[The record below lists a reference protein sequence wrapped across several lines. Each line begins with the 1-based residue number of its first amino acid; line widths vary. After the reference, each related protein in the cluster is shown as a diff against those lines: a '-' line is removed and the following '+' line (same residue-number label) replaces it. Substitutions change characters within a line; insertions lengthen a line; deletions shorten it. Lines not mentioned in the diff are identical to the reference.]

1 MSMKLK
7 SYVRSEC
14 FIHDLAATTRDD
26 ALREMVRVMAEKGI
40 IKDQATTL
48 ERLLERERIQSTAV
62 GSGIAIPHCFTD
74 EIADL
79 VIVVAR
85 APGGIAFD
93 SFDGR
98 PTHVVFLLVG
108 NRQEHGLH
116 LKALARIARLLKG
129 DELRRRLRAL
139 RDPAAIYQLLLEEDN
154 KVGA

>member
-7 SYVRSEC
+7 SYIRPEC
-14 FIHDLAATTRDD
+14 FIHDLAAKTRDD
-26 ALREMVRVMAEKGI
+26 ALREMVRVMAEVGI

-98 PTHVVFLLVG
+98 PTHVVFLLIG

-116 LKALARIARLLKG
+116 LKALARIARLIKSTSFI
-129 DELRRRLRAL
+129 DRVVAADSVDAMVRAF
-139 RDPAAIYQLLLEEDN
+139 EEEE
-154 KVGA
+154 ARI

>member
-1 MSMKLK
+1 MSMRLK
-7 SYVRSEC
+7 TYFHPEC
-14 FIHDLAATTRDD
+14 FIPDLAAKTREE
-26 ALREMVRVMAEKGI
+26 ALTEMVRVVAAKGI
-40 IKDQATTL
+40 IKDQAAAL

-74 EIADL
+74 EVADL

-98 PTHVVFLLVG
+98 PTHVVFLLMG

-116 LKALARIARLLKG
+116 LKALARIARLIKSTAFIDRVIAADSVEG
-129 DELRRRLRAL
+129 MVRAF
-139 RDPAAIYQLLLEEDN
+139 EEEEA
-154 KVGA
+154 KI

>member
-1 MSMKLK
+1 MSMRLK
-7 SYVRSEC
+7 TYVRPEC
-14 FIHDLAATTRDD
+14 FIHGLAAKTREE
-26 ALREMVRVMAEKGI
+26 ALREIVSVVAGKGI
-40 IKDQATTL
+40 IKDQTTVL

-85 APGGIAFD
+85 SPGGIAFD

-98 PTHVVFLLVG
+98 PTHVVFLLMG

-116 LKALARIARLLKG
+116 LKALARIARLIKSTAFIDRVVAAESVDG
-129 DELRRRLRAL
+129 MVRAF
-139 RDPAAIYQLLLEEDN
+139 EEEEA
-154 KVGA
+154 KI

>member
-1 MSMKLK
+1 MPMRLK
-7 SYVRSEC
+7 SYVHPEC
-14 FIHDLAATTRDD
+14 FINDLAAKTRDE
-26 ALREMVRVMAEKGI
+26 ALREIVRVVAGKGI
-40 IKDQATTL
+40 VKDPAAVL
-48 ERLLERERIQSTAV
+48 ESLLERERIQSTAV

-98 PTHVVFLLVG
+98 PTHVVFLLMG

-116 LKALARIARLLKG
+116 LKALARIARLIKSTAFIDRVVAADSVDG
-129 DELRRRLRAL
+129 MVRAF
-139 RDPAAIYQLLLEEDN
+139 EEEEA
-154 KVGA
+154 KI

>member
-1 MSMKLK
+1 MSMRLRT
-7 SYVRSEC
+7 YVHPEC
-14 FIHDLAATTRDD
+14 FISDLAATTREE
-26 ALREMVRVMAEKGI
+26 ALREVVRVVAAKGI
-40 IKDQATTL
+40 IKDQAAVL

-98 PTHVVFLLVG
+98 PTHVVFLLMG

-116 LKALARIARLLKG
+116 LKALARIARLIKSTEFI
-129 DELRRRLRAL
+129 DRVVAATSVEEMVRAF
-139 RDPAAIYQLLLEEDN
+139 EEEEA
-154 KVGA
+154 KI

>member
-1 MSMKLK
+1 MSMRLK
-7 SYVRSEC
+7 TYFHPEC
-14 FIHDLAATTRDD
+14 FIPDLAAKTREE
-26 ALREMVRVMAEKGI
+26 ALTEMVRVVAAKGI
-40 IKDQATTL
+40 IKDQAAAL

-79 VIVVAR
+79 AIVVAR

-98 PTHVVFLLVG
+98 PTHVVFLLMG

-116 LKALARIARLLKG
+116 LKALARIARLIKSTAFIDRVVAADSVDG
-129 DELRRRLRAL
+129 MVRAF
-139 RDPAAIYQLLLEEDN
+139 EEEEA
-154 KVGA
+154 KI

>member
-1 MSMKLK
+1 MSMRLK
-7 SYVRSEC
+7 TYVRPDC
-14 FIHDLAATTRDD
+14 FIHDLAAKTRED
-26 ALREMVRVMAEKGI
+26 ALREIVRTVAARGI
-40 IKDQATTL
+40 IKDQAAVL

-85 APGGIAFD
+85 APAGVAFD

-98 PTHVVFLLVG
+98 PTHVVFLLMG

-116 LKALARIARLLKG
+116 LKALARIARLIKSTSFI
-129 DELRRRLRAL
+129 ER
-139 RDPAAIYQLLLEEDN
+139 I
-154 KVGA
+154 VGAGSADEMVRVFEEEEAKI

>member
-116 LKALARIARLLKG
+116 LKALARIARLIKSTSFI
-129 DELRRRLRAL
+129 DRVVAADSVDAMVRAF
-139 RDPAAIYQLLLEEDN
+139 EEEE
-154 KVGA
+154 ARI

>member
-1 MSMKLK
+1 MRLRT
-7 SYVRSEC
+7 YVRPEC
-14 FIHDLAATTRDD
+14 FIHDLAAKTREE
-26 ALREMVRVMAEKGI
+26 ALAGIVGVVAEKGI
-40 IKDQATTL
+40 VKDSAAVL

-85 APGGIAFD
+85 SPGGIAFD

-98 PTHVVFLLVG
+98 PTHVVFLLMG

-116 LKALARIARLLKG
+116 LKALARIARLIKSTAFIERVVAADSVEG
-129 DELRRRLRAL
+129 MVRAF
-139 RDPAAIYQLLLEEDN
+139 EEEEA
-154 KVGA
+154 KI

>member
-1 MSMKLK
+1 MAMRLK
-7 SYVRSEC
+7 TYVHSEC
-14 FIHDLAATTRDD
+14 FIHDLAAKTRAE
-26 ALREMVRVMAEKGI
+26 ALREIVRVVAGKGI
-40 IKDQATTL
+40 IKDQAAVL

-98 PTHVVFLLVG
+98 PTHVVFLLLG

-116 LKALARIARLLKG
+116 LKALARIARLIKSTAFIERVVAADSVDG
-129 DELRRRLRAL
+129 MVRAF
-139 RDPAAIYQLLLEEDN
+139 EEEEA
-154 KVGA
+154 KI

>member
-1 MSMKLK
+1 MSMRLK
-7 SYVRSEC
+7 TYVRPEC
-14 FIHDLAATTRDD
+14 FIHDLAAKTREE
-26 ALREMVRVMAEKGI
+26 ALREIVRVVADRGI
-40 IKDQATTL
+40 IKDQAAVL

-79 VIVVAR
+79 AIVVAR

-98 PTHVVFLLVG
+98 PTHVVFLLMG

-116 LKALARIARLLKG
+116 LKALARIARLIKSTAFI
-129 DELRRRLRAL
+129 DRVIAADSVDAMVRAF
-139 RDPAAIYQLLLEEDN
+139 EEEEA
-154 KVGA
+154 KI